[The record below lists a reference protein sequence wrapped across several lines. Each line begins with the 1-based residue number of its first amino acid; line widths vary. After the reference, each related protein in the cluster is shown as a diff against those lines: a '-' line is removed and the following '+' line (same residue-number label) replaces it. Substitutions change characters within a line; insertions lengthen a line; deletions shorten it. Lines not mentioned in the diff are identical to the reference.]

1 MGGFLYLNF
10 PKVPLASLTEYKN
23 YVIITLYYY
32 VISKRRN
39 KMDLKSK
46 IRVIEDFPKEG
57 ISFKDIT
64 TLLKDK
70 EVFQETINQLAEAV
84 EDLDFDYI
92 LGIEARGFI
101 VGAPLAYKLNKG
113 FVPVRK
119 PGKLPGEVIEKSYD
133 LEYGSNS
140 IEIHADVLSEGDKVL
155 VLDDLLAT
163 GGTALA
169 ATKLVEATGAEV
181 VCVGFLIELTD
192 LKGMDLLKD
201 YKTFSIVKFNK

>member
-1 MGGFLYLNF
+1 
-10 PKVPLASLTEYKN
+10 
-23 YVIITLYYY
+23 
-32 VISKRRN
+32 
-39 KMDLKSK
+39 MDLKSK

-84 EDLDFDYI
+84 KDIEFDYI